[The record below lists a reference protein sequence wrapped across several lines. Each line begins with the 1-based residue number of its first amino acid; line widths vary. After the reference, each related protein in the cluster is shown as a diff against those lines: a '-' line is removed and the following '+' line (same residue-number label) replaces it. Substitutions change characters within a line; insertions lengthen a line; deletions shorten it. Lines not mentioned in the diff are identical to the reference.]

1 MVNMKRVVVVCLLLL
16 ARSATAAPLPPTQVT
31 APSPANNATAVPTT
45 SALSW
50 AAPARAQRYDV
61 FVGTALPLARVS
73 TDQTATSYQP
83 AVQSSGTTYLWRVDA
98 KNQSGTTT
106 GPVWSFT
113 TAAAPAPP
121 DPPAGPSP
129 A

>member
-1 MVNMKRVVVVCLLLL
+1 MVNMRRVGVVCLLLL
-16 ARSATAAPLPPTQVT
+16 ATNAIAAPPPPAQVT
-31 APSPANNATAVPTT
+31 ACSPANNATAVPTA
-45 SALSW
+45 SVLSW

-61 FVGTALPLARVS
+61 FVGTALPVARVS

-83 AVQSSGTTYLWRVDA
+83 SVLSSGTNYLWRVDA

-121 DPPAGPSP
+121 DPPAGP
-129 A
+129 